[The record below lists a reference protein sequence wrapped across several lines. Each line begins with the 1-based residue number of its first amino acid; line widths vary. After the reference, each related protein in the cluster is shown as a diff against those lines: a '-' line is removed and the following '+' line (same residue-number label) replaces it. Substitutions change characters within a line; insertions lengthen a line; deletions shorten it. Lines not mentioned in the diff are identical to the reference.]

1 MVQPFI
7 DDRFNEATQ
16 FIYMNT
22 QLNEVMRI
30 IANLIRTGT
39 VTEVDAKKWLC
50 RVKTGDLETNWL
62 NWLTLR
68 AGKSRTWWKPSVGE
82 QVLVLAVGGELTTA
96 FVLPGIYSD
105 ACPPPSTSEDAMVTA
120 FPDGGWIEYEP
131 ETGRYLV
138 KAGASIVFDAPESIA
153 IKTALLDIKADQT
166 VIKGEVTQSG
176 GALSSNGV
184 VLDAHAHTGVIK
196 GGDNT
201 GGPV

>member
-1 MVQPFI
+1 MGQPLI

-39 VTEVDAKKWLC
+39 VTDVDADKWLC

-131 ETGRYLV
+131 ETGRYRV
-138 KAGASIVFDAPESIA
+138 KAGASIIFDAPESIA
-153 IKTALLDIKADQT
+153 IKTALLDIDADQT
-166 VIKGEVTQSG
+166 VINGEVTQSG

-184 VLDAHAHTGVIK
+184 VLDAHAHIGVIK
-196 GGDNT
+196 GGDKT

>member
-1 MVQPFI
+1 MAQPLI
-7 DDRFNEATQ
+7 DDRFNQTTQ

-22 QLNEVMRI
+22 QLNELMRI

-39 VTEVDAKKWLC
+39 VTEVDADKWLC

-131 ETGRYLV
+131 ETGRYRV
-138 KAGASIVFDAPESIA
+138 KAGARIIFDAPESIA
-153 IKTALLDIKADQT
+153 IKTALLDIDADQT
-166 VIKGEVTQSG
+166 VINGEVTQSG

-184 VLDAHAHTGVIK
+184 VLDAHAHIGVIK
-196 GGDNT
+196 GGDKT

>member
-1 MVQPFI
+1 
-7 DDRFNEATQ
+7 
-16 FIYMNT
+16 MNAR
-22 QLNEVMRI
+22 LNELYRLI
-30 IANLIRTGT
+30 SNLIRTGT
-39 VTEVDAKKWLC
+39 ITEVDADKWLC

-82 QVLVLAVGGELTTA
+82 QVLILAVGGELTTA

-105 ACPPPSTSEDAMVTA
+105 ACPPPSSSEDAMVTA
-120 FPDGGWIEYEP
+120 FPDGGLIEYEP

-176 GALSSNGV
+176 GAMSSNGV
-184 VLDAHAHTGVIK
+184 VVDDHAHTGVIK

>member
-1 MVQPFI
+1 MKTEFSLAELYRLI
-7 DDRFNEATQ
+7 
-16 FIYMNT
+16 
-22 QLNEVMRI
+22 L
-30 IANLIRTGT
+30 NLIRKGV
-39 VTEVDAKKWLC
+39 VTEVDTKNWQC
-50 RVKTGDLETNWL
+50 RVQIGDLETNWL

-131 ETGRYLV
+131 ETGRYRV
-138 KAGASIVFDAPESIA
+138 KAGTSIIFDAPESIA
-153 IKTALLDIKADQT
+153 IKTALLDIDADQT
-166 VIKGEVTQSG
+166 VINGEVTQNG
-176 GALSSNGV
+176 GALSSNDV
-184 VLDAHAHTGVIK
+184 VLDAHAHIGVIK
-196 GGDNT
+196 GGDKT